1 MNGERWFEDFTPGL
15 VVETAGATMTE
26 SAIIDFAQ
34 TWDFQPFHI
43 DVEAAREGP
52 YGGLIASGF
61 HTLVVGFRLFL
72 AEAGMRRS
80 SMGSPGM
87 TEVRWLKPVR
97 PGDTIRTTMTVVDAR
112 PSASKPDRGIVTMD
126 FAMRN
131 QQGETV
137 LTYRCPVMLRRRAAP
152 AA

>member
-1 MNGERWFEDFTPGL
+1 VTVDRWFEDFPPGMSI
-15 VVETAGATMTE
+15 ETAGATMTK

-72 AEAGMRRS
+72 AESGMRRS

-97 PGDTIRTTMTVVDAR
+97 PGDTITTTMTVVDAR
-112 PSASKPDRGIVTMD
+112 PSASKPDRGVVTMD

-131 QQGETV
+131 QHGETV
-137 LTYRCPVMLRRRAAP
+137 LTYRCPVILRRRP
-152 AA
+152 